1 MCLCFGSECE
11 GVAAKIDLVL
21 SWRISQEHN
30 RRSLLM
36 KASSCVVSSNIP
48 LAQERHVSKHNTH
61 GAEKYAL
68 PSERDYE
75 ATWQRA

>member
-1 MCLCFGSECE
+1 
-11 GVAAKIDLVL
+11 
-21 SWRISQEHN
+21 
-30 RRSLLM
+30 M
-36 KASSCVVSSNIP
+36 KASYCVVSSNIP